1 MPGLA
6 AERQDELIITR
17 GAPSA
22 VARSVQRRC
31 VAGELARLA
40 PGLYVSDRDPQ
51 AQAALVREHWVRIL
65 GELVPG
71 AVVSYR
77 SAYGAA
83 PAEGVL
89 ILSHPSRFNRTIR
102 LPGLRVALVKGPG
115 ALPGDAPLG
124 HGALHLASMQRML
137 LENLTRPR
145 GADGRSRGEA
155 AVRQRLEQILAAGDG
170 ALALDRVRSVARSLA
185 SPLNMSRE
193 LVRLEHLIDELL
205 SPPEDSGSADAAAGT
220 GAGEA
225 DPDCVAMLQ
234 ALAHRLRRQRWPRWE
249 AVATGQPDRAHQALL
264 EAWFECF
271 DAAPVPAI
279 RQACADVLAGKVG
292 LASDAPMRELL
303 SVFKLAASSPLS
315 DSVPP
320 FGDWF
325 AQGMRARHALLMRLV
340 EPVRA
345 GRFRTRDPSAPAAA
359 PVPGRIEPERI
370 EGTLAAGSKLAIE
383 VPEGLARAIFYSI
396 LLCRVQPF
404 DRGSDKLAHLLM
416 NAELS
421 SVGEARIVVPTRM
434 REHLQIA
441 GEQLLRQGDPERYS
455 RLLVALQRWS
465 AALDFSDLNR
475 LLARLAAMRAF
486 DRAPAP
492 PVTPRP

>member
-40 PGLYVSDRDPQ
+40 PGLYVLDRDPQ

-124 HGALHLASMQRML
+124 SGALHLASMQRML

-145 GADGRSRGEA
+145 GAEGRSRGEA

-170 ALALDRVRSVARSLA
+170 ALALDRVRSEARSLA
-185 SPLNMSRE
+185 GPLNMSRE
-193 LVRLEHLIDELL
+193 LVRLEQLIDGLL
-205 SPPEDSGSADAAAGT
+205 SPPEDSASAGA

-225 DPDCVAMLQ
+225 DPGCIAMLQ

-249 AVATGQPDRAHQALL
+249 AVATGQPDRAHQALV

-271 DAAPVPAI
+271 DAASLTAI

-292 LASDAPMRELL
+292 IASAAPMRELL

-325 AQGMRARHALLMRLV
+325 AQGIRARHALLMRLV
-340 EPVRA
+340 EPIRA

-359 PVPGRIEPERI
+359 AVPGRIEAERI

-383 VPEGLARAIFYSI
+383 VPEGLARAVFYSI
-396 LLCRVQPF
+396 LLRRVQPF

-421 SVGEARIVVPTRM
+421 SVGQARIVVPTRM

-441 GEQLLRQGDPERYS
+441 GERLLRQGDPERYI

-465 AALDFSDLNR
+465 ATLDFSDLNR

-492 PVTPRP
+492 PVTPRS

>member
-124 HGALHLASMQRML
+124 SGALHLASMQRML

-185 SPLNMSRE
+185 GPLNMSRE

-205 SPPEDSGSADAAAGT
+205 SPPEDSASADAPGA

-225 DPDCVAMLQ
+225 EPGCIAMLQ

-249 AVATGQPDRAHQALL
+249 AVATGQPDRAHQALV

-271 DAAPVPAI
+271 DAAPLPVI
-279 RQACADVLAGKVG
+279 RQACADVLAEKVG
-292 LASDAPMRELL
+292 IASDAPMRELL

-325 AQGMRARHALLMRLV
+325 AQGMRARHGLLMRLV
-340 EPVRA
+340 EPMRA
-345 GRFRTRDPSAPAAA
+345 GRFRARDPSAPAAA

-370 EGTLAAGSKLAIE
+370 EGTLVAGSKLAIE

-396 LLCRVQPF
+396 LLRRVQPF

-441 GEQLLRQGDPERYS
+441 GERLLRQGDPERYI

-475 LLARLAAMRAF
+475 LLTRLAAMRAF
-486 DRAPAP
+486 DRAQAP

>member
-155 AVRQRLEQILAAGDG
+155 AVSQRLEQILAAGDG

-185 SPLNMSRE
+185 GPLNMSRE

-205 SPPEDSGSADAAAGT
+205 SPPEDSASANAAGT
-220 GAGEA
+220 GAGE
-225 DPDCVAMLQ
+225 PEPGCVAMLR
-234 ALAHRLRRQRWPRWE
+234 ALAHPLTRHPSPHSQALPT
-249 AVATGQPDRAHQALL
+249 APPDRAHRALL

-279 RQACADVLAGKVG
+279 LQACADVLAGKVG
-292 LASDAPMRELL
+292 IGSDAPMRELL
-303 SVFKLAASSPLS
+303 SVFKLAVSSPLS

-320 FGDWF
+320 FGDGF

-340 EPVRA
+340 EPIRA
-345 GRFRTRDPSAPAAA
+345 GRFRTPDPSAPA
-359 PVPGRIEPERI
+359 
-370 EGTLAAGSKLAIE
+370 
-383 VPEGLARAIFYSI
+383 
-396 LLCRVQPF
+396 
-404 DRGSDKLAHLLM
+404 
-416 NAELS
+416 
-421 SVGEARIVVPTRM
+421 
-434 REHLQIA
+434 
-441 GEQLLRQGDPERYS
+441 
-455 RLLVALQRWS
+455 
-465 AALDFSDLNR
+465 
-475 LLARLAAMRAF
+475 
-486 DRAPAP
+486 
-492 PVTPRP
+492 PRPA